1 MLQFTVE
8 YSIVSWGFLM
18 FSYPFDPNQILTKRR
33 SLKKELLQQ
42 ENLLDKKV
50 AILSGTTVGELKSVL
65 EIFLLSYGIRP
76 SFFEGGYD
84 RFYEDAVFGNT
95 ELKDFAPD
103 LIWVNTSYHSIRN
116 LPDPGDSPQTV
127 RQKLDAETERFRAVW
142 DGLSVYG
149 CPVLQNNFDLP
160 RVRVLGNADGWLP
173 SGRVRFVRN
182 LNEAFAKAA
191 EESPSLLLLD
201 YEYAS
206 AWHGLDSFSDPG
218 YYNGYKY
225 GVAPKYIP
233 FVAFEAANVI
243 KALFGK
249 NQKALFLD
257 LDNTLWGG
265 VIGDDGLD
273 GIRLG
278 YESPAGIAYSD
289 LQQYAKDLSRIG
301 IILGICS
308 KNEDD
313 IARSGFTHPSS
324 LLAVE
329 DFLSFKANWDPK
341 PLNLARSAG
350 ELNIGTDAI
359 VFADDNPAERKIVRD
374 SGLTAAVP
382 ELDTPERFAETISR
396 AGYFE
401 VVSLSEDD
409 LSRTKMYRDN
419 QAREQSAG
427 SFADYGAYLRS
438 LQMKAYIGPF
448 REGQLER
455 VTQLAN
461 KTNQFNLTTRR
472 YQPEEMAYRMTS
484 PDYITLSG
492 RLEDRFG
499 DNGIV
504 SVILAEKRSPDT
516 WEIELWIMSCR
527 VFKRDLEYAMFD
539 ELVRRV
545 REAGGQYITGRYL
558 PTAKN
563 RIVKDLYPSL
573 GFDPAGGSDEDALW
587 SYRIPDSYQSRNTVI
602 DVIEE

>member
-1 MLQFTVE
+1 
-8 YSIVSWGFLM
+8 M
-18 FSYPFDPNQILTKRR
+18 FSYPFDPNLILTKRR
-33 SLKKELLQQ
+33 SLRRELLKQ
-42 ENLLDKKV
+42 EHLLDKKI

-76 SFFEGGYD
+76 SFFEGDYD
-84 RFYEDAVFGNT
+84 RFYEDAVFGNP
-95 ELKDFAPD
+95 ELKAFGPD
-103 LIWVNTSYHSIRN
+103 LIWINTSYHSIRN
-116 LPDPGDSPQTV
+116 LPNPGESAGQV
-127 RQKLDAETERFRAVW
+127 KQKLDAEMDRFRAVW
-142 DGLSVYG
+142 NGLSVYG
-149 CPVLQNNFDLP
+149 CPVLQNNFDMP
-160 RVRVLGNADGWLP
+160 RIRVLGNADAWLP

-182 LNEAFAKAA
+182 LNEEFAKAA
-191 EESPSLLLLD
+191 EASASLILLD

-206 AWHGLDSFSDPG
+206 SWHGLDSFSDPG

-233 FVAFEAANVI
+233 FVAFEAANII
-243 KALFGK
+243 KAVFGK

-278 YESPAGIAYSD
+278 YESPDGIAYAD

-301 IILGICS
+301 IILGVCS

-313 IARSGFTHPSS
+313 IARSGFSHPSS

-329 DFLSFKANWDPK
+329 DFLSFRANWDPK
-341 PLNLARSAG
+341 PANLAASAK
-350 ELNIGTDAI
+350 ELNIGPDAI

-374 SGLTAAVP
+374 SGLTEAVP
-382 ELDTPERFAETISR
+382 ELDVPERFAETISR

-401 VVSLSEDD
+401 VVSLSSDD
-409 LSRTKMYRDN
+409 LSRARMYREN
-419 QAREQSAG
+419 LEREQSAA
-427 SFADYGAYLRS
+427 SFTDYGAYLSS
-438 LQMKAYIGPF
+438 LEMTAYLGPF

-472 YQPEEMAYRMTS
+472 YQPEEMSARACS
-484 PDYITLSG
+484 ADYITLSG
-492 RLEDRFG
+492 RLVDRFG

-504 SVILAEKRSPDT
+504 SVILAQRTSPSVWD
-516 WEIELWIMSCR
+516 IELWIMSCR

-545 REAGGQYITGRYL
+545 REEGGTEITGKYL

-563 RIVKDLYPSL
+563 RIVKDFYASL
-573 GFDPAGGSDEDALW
+573 GFTKTAEDAEGRSEWRFVIPEEYMLRNRVI
-587 SYRIPDSYQSRNTVI
+587 RIEHENGGKRA
-602 DVIEE
+602 